1 LKTLLF
7 LLLISAPAVLLAGQI
22 FDKEEDQYVP
32 QYDVSTDTRDLRIEG
47 MPEYPRD
54 ENLRKLNIRHPRS
67 IYYVDISSIDPT
79 RDNVVRLVSVSVSPS
94 GARNVI
100 YEGFD
105 CGYRRFRQ
113 YGYGGS
119 DQVIH
124 PFREQEWKPV
134 IDEGDGRYRAQL
146 VDNYLCNGFAY
157 AASRKKILAR
167 MKRLQPY
174 SE

>member
-1 LKTLLF
+1 MKTLLF
-7 LLLISAPAVLLAGQI
+7 LLLIAAPAVLLADQI

-32 QYDVSTDTRDLRIEG
+32 EFDKSIDTRDLRIEG

-67 IYYVDISSIDPT
+67 IYYVDISSIDPGK
-79 RDNVVRLVSVSVSPS
+79 DNVVRLVSVSVSQS
-94 GARNVI
+94 GSRNVK

-105 CGYRRFRQ
+105 CGYKRYKQ

-119 DQVIH
+119 DQKIH
-124 PFREQEWKPV
+124 PFRVQEWKPL
-134 IDEGDGRYRAQL
+134 IDAGDGRYRSEL
-146 VDNYLCNGFAY
+146 VDNYLCNGFSY
-157 AASRKKILAR
+157 AASKKKILAR